1 MTEKRFKM
9 VKSEFTG
16 KYIPVD
22 NNKFYNFC
30 GFEDKWDCINFVRAL
45 NDFSKRAITNGK
57 IASKYLEENEQL
69 KQAYTQLE
77 HRHSLLHDVC
87 IDAECDR
94 DSYRKDVVSLEKENE
109 QLKSE
114 LKALRKKY
122 NDFSDMIEQQLKE
135 LDKRWI
141 E

>member
-69 KQAYTQLE
+69 SDFRDEVFNLIDEKIKRGEKAIE
-77 HRHSLLHDVC
+77 WGESVGADVGAMGFH
-87 IDAECDR
+87 IEMLR
-94 DSYRKDVVSLEKENE
+94 M
-109 QLKSE
+109 LK
-114 LKALRKKY
+114 
-122 NDFSDMIEQQLKE
+122 KE
-135 LDKRWI
+135 LF